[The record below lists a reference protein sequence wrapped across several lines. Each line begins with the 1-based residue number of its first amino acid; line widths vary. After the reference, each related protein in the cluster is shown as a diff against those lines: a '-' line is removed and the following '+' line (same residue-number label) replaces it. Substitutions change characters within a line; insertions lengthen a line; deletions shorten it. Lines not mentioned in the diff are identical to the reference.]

1 MDCNAETMDTSANSN
16 RAMEPT
22 RTSRDLRALRNE
34 ERLRDTLNLPAR
46 QPITIHGPGKRS
58 PQETAR
64 LIAELESKTGI
75 ERDFATGNPLKS

>member
-1 MDCNAETMDTSANSN
+1 MDCNAETMDTSANSD

-46 QPITIHGPGKRS
+46 QSIITIHGPGKRS
-58 PQETAR
+58 PEETVR
-64 LIAELESKTGI
+64 LIADLEAKITTQSTK
-75 ERDFATGNPLKS
+75 R